1 MRDLI
6 AYLRLYTR
14 LGLSHTLAVAGA
26 LTVLMVIAGVLLVL
40 NRFEQRAAP
49 RLTAYVVLSANATA
63 DQAASLRAELTGWD
77 EVHAVTVQDGAA
89 NLAMLRRETGHAL
102 GGLNAAMLPTT
113 LQIAF
118 DAPLQG
124 LAARRAPLD
133 ALAQRPYVEAVEAT
147 RAEVTGLLEAL
158 GELRWLA
165 LALALVVVFVGIMI
179 VAGIQGASILSRR
192 EEIAILR
199 LVGATDRHIIWPLY
213 RESLALSLAGSM
225 LAMIAALTAAW
236 LLRGSPLLGGDP
248 LGLWMAPMVVLIG
261 VLMAWSGTTVCLR
274 RYAHLVEDSL

>member
-1 MRDLI
+1 

-14 LGLSHTLAVAGA
+14 LGLSHTFAVAGA
-26 LTVLMVIAGVLLVL
+26 LMVLMVIAGALLVL

-49 RLTAYVVLSANATA
+49 RLTAYVVLHSSATA
-63 DQAASLRAELTGWD
+63 PQATALADELRSWSGVR
-77 EVHAVTVQDGAA
+77 EVTLRDGAA

-102 GGLNAAMLPTT
+102 SGLQASMLPTT
-113 LQIAF
+113 VQIAF
-118 DAPLQG
+118 
-124 LAARRAPLD
+124 RAPLD
-133 ALAQRPYVEAVEAT
+133 GLTSNRDALMALQERSTVESVEAT

-165 LALALVVVFVGIMI
+165 LALALVVVFVGVMV
-179 VAGIQGASILSRR
+179 VAGIQGASVLTRR

-199 LVGATDRHIIWPLY
+199 LVGATDRQIVWPLY
-213 RESLALSLAGSM
+213 RESLALSLAGS
-225 LAMIAALTAAW
+225 LVAMIAALSAAW
-236 LLRGSPLLGGDP
+236 WLRGSPLLGGDP

-274 RYAHLVEDSL
+274 RYAHLVEDP